1 MRPSSNE
8 SASSPIRV
16 LVVDDNAIVRDALCR
31 IVQRSADLLLVGQ
44 AADGMEAVEKAEA
57 LSPDVIVMD
66 VNMPRLDGLGATR
79 RIAQSRPASHVL
91 MLTMYPEMAHDARA
105 AGASATILKDCSAS
119 ELVAAIRALAPTDS
133 TGQAPADSTAQ
144 TGKPRVR

>member
-1 MRPSSNE
+1 MKPSS
-8 SASSPIRV
+8 SKSTHAPIRV

-31 IVQRSADLLLVGQ
+31 IVQRSADLQLVGE
-44 AADGMEAVEKAEA
+44 AADGVEAVEKAEA
-57 LSPDVIVMD
+57 LAPDVIVMD

-79 RIAQSRPASHVL
+79 RIARSQPASQVL

-119 ELVAAIRALAPTDS
+119 ELVAAIRSLAPSDDP
-133 TGQAPADSTAQ
+133 APAAKPQ
-144 TGKPRVR
+144 TR

>member
-1 MRPSSNE
+1 MKPSSKKNTL
-8 SASSPIRV
+8 APIRV

-31 IVQRSADLLLVGQ
+31 IVQRSADLQLVGE
-44 AADGMEAVEKAEA
+44 AADGVEAVEKAETLA
-57 LSPDVIVMD
+57 PDVIVMD

-79 RIAQSRPASHVL
+79 RIAQSQPASRVL

-119 ELVAAIRALAPTDS
+119 ELIAAIREL
-133 TGQAPADSTAQ
+133 APADNPAEAM
-144 TGKPRVR
+144 KP